1 MPTYWTGSQW
11 KVTSKGVDTLDEKY
25 FINRNRVHE
34 DEGGKWTWENQMEE
48 KDWVNMADFPRAMTF
63 ARAKWPKK

>member
-1 MPTYWTGSQW
+1 
-11 KVTSKGVDTLDEKY
+11 LDEKY